1 MINRQRQ
8 FELSSPRELVLDLSS
23 SRKRGSRYLDSPVRE
38 KAFTL
43 VEMLVVML
51 ILSVCLALVVGISTN
66 VLRDSKD
73 NETHYIQDVVLT
85 ALKTYHEANGT
96 WPPEN
101 TDNPRSTTTMLRALQ
116 GDKDSREKL
125 KMLPRMAIIRND
137 AGRPVLM
144 DGYGYPME
152 YFRTGGLGGKSP
164 LLVSQGA
171 TLDDLADN
179 INAGLH

>member
-1 MINRQRQ
+1 MTNQPRQ
-8 FELSSPRELVLDLSS
+8 FELSSSRTGGSRELV
-23 SRKRGSRYLDSPVRE
+23 SPLRE

-51 ILSVCLALVVGISTN
+51 ILSVCFALIVGISIN
-66 VLRDSKD
+66 VVRNSKD
-73 NETHYIQDVVLT
+73 NETHYIQGIVLT
-85 ALKTYHEANGT
+85 ALWAYHEANGT

-101 TDNPRSTTTMLRALQ
+101 PHAQHSTTTMLRALQ
-116 GDKDSREKL
+116 DDNGSREKL
-125 KMLPRMAIIRND
+125 KMLPRMAIRRND

-164 LLVSQGA
+164 LLVSQGP

-179 INAGLH
+179 IHAGLH

>member
-1 MINRQRQ
+1 MIYKPKQSAILNHQPH
-8 FELSSPRELVLDLSS
+8 LRE
-23 SRKRGSRYLDSPVRE
+23 G
-38 KAFTL
+38 FTL
-43 VEMLVVML
+43 VELLVVML
-51 ILSVCLALVVGISTN
+51 ILSVCFALIVGISTN
-66 VLRDSKD
+66 VVRNSKD
-73 NETHYIQDVVLT
+73 DETRYIQEIVL
-85 ALKTYHEANGT
+85 AGLQAYHDKNKT

-101 TDNPRSTTTMLRALQ
+101 PDTPRSTTTMLRALQ
-116 GDKDSREKL
+116 GDNDSREKL
-125 KMLPRMAIIRND
+125 KMLPRLAIRRND

-152 YFRTGGLGGKSP
+152 YFRTGGLGGKDP

>member
-1 MINRQRQ
+1 
-8 FELSSPRELVLDLSS
+8 
-23 SRKRGSRYLDSPVRE
+23 
-38 KAFTL
+38 
-43 VEMLVVML
+43 ML

-66 VLRDSKD
+66 VVRNSKD
-73 NETHYIQDVVLT
+73 NETHHIQDIVLV
-85 ALKTYHEANGT
+85 ALQTYHEDCGT

-101 TDNPRSTTTMLRALQ
+101 PRDQRSTTTMLRALQ
-116 GDKDSREKL
+116 SDKGSREKL
-125 KMLPRMAIIRND
+125 KMLPRLAIRRND

-171 TLDDLADN
+171 RLDDLADN
-179 INAGLH
+179 ITAGLH